1 MAVKK
6 VKEETI
12 KKEEIKLPE
21 GEYFYAVG
29 KRKTSIAQVRV
40 YLASK
45 TSRGI
50 VINGRNLDKYFS
62 LDRLQTDVKA
72 PLVAVGQDGKAE
84 VIVKVVGGGITGQAE
99 ATRLG
104 IARALVKF
112 DNTYKKALRDLGFMT
127 RDSRI
132 VERKKPGLKKARR
145 APQWAKR

>member
-12 KKEEIKLPE
+12 KKEETKLPD

-29 KRKTSIAQVRV
+29 KRKTSIAQVRI
-40 YLASK
+40 YFASK
-45 TSRGI
+45 APQG
-50 VINGRNLDKYFS
+50 VVVNGRNLDKYFT
-62 LDRLQTDVKA
+62 LERLQATVSS
-72 PLVAVGQDGKAE
+72 PLAAVGQDGKTD

-99 ATRLG
+99 AARLG

-112 DNTYKKALRDLGFMT
+112 DNTYKKTLRDLGFMT

>member
-1 MAVKK
+1 M
-6 VKEETI
+6 
-12 KKEEIKLPE
+12 PD

-29 KRKTSIAQVRV
+29 KRKTSIAQVRI

-45 TSRGI
+45 APQG
-50 VINGRNLDKYFS
+50 VVVNGRNLDKYFT
-62 LDRLQTDVKA
+62 LERLQATVSA
-72 PLVAVGQDGKAE
+72 PLVAVGQEGKTD

-99 ATRLG
+99 AARLG

-112 DNTYKKALRDLGFMT
+112 DNTYKKTLRDLGFMT